1 MKAVLTRKIAGLPIY
16 DEKFKVVKNVNHLY
30 PVELAIIG
38 CTKKA
43 IRIKSLVNFKEL
55 WLPLKGLVYLE
66 DKRAFT
72 FKKWMRE
79 NEKCYQDIISLF
91 N

>member
-43 IRIKSLVNFKEL
+43 IRIKSQVNFKEL
-55 WLPLKGLVYLE
+55 WLPLRGLVYLE
-66 DKRAFT
+66 ERKAFT
-72 FKKWMRE
+72 FKKWMRN
-79 NEKCYQDIISLF
+79 NELAYQDIMDLF
-91 N
+91 G